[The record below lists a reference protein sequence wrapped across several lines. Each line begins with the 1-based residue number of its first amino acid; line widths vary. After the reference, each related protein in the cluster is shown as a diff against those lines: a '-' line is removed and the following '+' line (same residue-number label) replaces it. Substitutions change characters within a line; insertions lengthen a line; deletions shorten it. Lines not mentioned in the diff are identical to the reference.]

1 MQTDLNQVLF
11 IVGPTASGK
20 SGLAIHIANEIKQQN
35 LPVLIISADSRQIYL
50 DLDIITA
57 KEQPR
62 PKPFPANLKL
72 TPYKI
77 QGVDHYMLDIINPTE
92 SFTIFD
98 FKDLAEKIIQ
108 EHIGK
113 AKIIIAG
120 GTGLYV
126 DCLINNYQIPK
137 NQTTDPAI
145 RQQIE
150 KEYQSLLKK
159 HSKQEANLKM
169 HEILSQKDPN
179 RASQIEPQNIY
190 TILRE
195 LEVLKQTGKNKTQ
208 LSSKSR
214 PDFDFHMIYIKP
226 ERAELYEKINQRVL
240 QMFEMG
246 LEQEAQNVLN
256 KYDPTLPSIS
266 SIGYPEFQRYK
277 NHEISKEELIAQI
290 SQNTRKYAKR
300 QFTWFNRYTSEDFCQ
315 TIHCPQEFQN
325 QLAS

>member
-1 MQTDLNQVLF
+1 MLKDLNQVLF

-20 SGLAIHIANEIKQQN
+20 SGLAIQIANHLQTQN
-35 LPVLIISADSRQIYL
+35 IPTLIISADSRQIYL

-57 KEQPR
+57 KEQAR
-62 PKPFPANLKL
+62 PKPFPENLKL

-77 QGVDHYMLDIINPTE
+77 QGVDHYMLDILKPTE
-92 SFTIFD
+92 SFTLFD
-98 FKDLAEKIIQ
+98 FKELAEQIIQ
-108 EHIGK
+108 KHIGK

-137 NQTTDPAI
+137 SQTVDSKI

-150 KEYQSLLKK
+150 QDYQDLLQK
-159 HSKQEANLKM
+159 HSKQEACLMM
-169 HEILSQKDPN
+169 HDILSQKDPK
-179 RASQIEPQNIY
+179 RAAQIEPQNIY

-195 LEVLKQTGKNKTQ
+195 LEVIQRTGKNKLQ
-208 LSSKSR
+208 LSSKSK
-214 PDFDFHMIYIKP
+214 PSFDFHMIYIKP
-226 ERAELYEKINQRVL
+226 ERSALYEKINQRVL

-246 LEQEAQNVLN
+246 LEQEAQNVLT
-256 KYDPTLPSIS
+256 KYDASLPSIS

-277 NHEISKEELIAQI
+277 NNEISKDDLIAQI

-315 TIHCPQEFQN
+315 TINSPQEFQI
-325 QLAS
+325 